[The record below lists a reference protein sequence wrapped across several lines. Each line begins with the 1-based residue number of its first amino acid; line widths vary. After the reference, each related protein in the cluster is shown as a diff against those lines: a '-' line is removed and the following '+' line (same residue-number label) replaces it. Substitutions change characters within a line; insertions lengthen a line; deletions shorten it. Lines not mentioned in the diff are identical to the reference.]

1 MMGGV
6 LVSLIIIIFFPA
18 QALSQNNPFHDV
30 DHLMTYGE
38 NPELDKQSLA
48 VIEKSLVKYGSTY
61 QFLWRASRACYFVGD
76 HVGEAEKLRFFQRG
90 IETGKLAISL
100 EPGAVEGHFWLA
112 ANYGGLAEQKGPFKA
127 LQLIKK
133 IRAGMETVLTLNELY
148 QNGAAYLALGEL
160 DRRLPGIIGGNL
172 DRAISRL
179 EKGLTVAPN
188 NLEIKLSLAEAYL
201 ERKRKEDARR
211 LLQEILNSP
220 IDQTRSIYDRNIQD
234 KARLK
239 LSKL

>member
-6 LVSLIIIIFFPA
+6 LVLLIFILFFPA
-18 QALSQNNPFHDV
+18 QALSQTNPYHDV
-30 DHLMTYGE
+30 DDLMTFGE
-38 NPELDKQSLA
+38 DLERDKQSLA
-48 VIEKSLVKYGSTY
+48 VVEKSLVKYGSTY

-76 HVGEAEKLRFFQRG
+76 QVAEAEKIRFFERG
-90 IETGKLAISL
+90 VETGQRAIAL
-100 EPGAVEGHFWLA
+100 EPNAVEGHFWLA

-133 IRAGMETVLTLNELY
+133 IRAGMETVLQINEGY
-148 QNGAAYLALGEL
+148 QNGAAYLALGEI
-160 DRRLPGIIGGNL
+160 DRQLPGIIGGNL

-179 EKGLTVAPN
+179 EKGLSVAPN

-201 ERKRKEDARR
+201 ERKRKEDARH
-211 LLQEILNSP
+211 LLQVIVNWPSDLILSK
-220 IDQTRSIYDRNIQD
+220 SDRNIQD
-234 KARLK
+234 QARQK

>member
-1 MMGGV
+1 MMGHV
-6 LVSLIIIIFFPA
+6 LFLLIFNLFFPA
-18 QALSQNNPFHDV
+18 QALSQTNPYHDV
-30 DHLMTYGE
+30 DDLMTFGE
-38 NPELDKQSLA
+38 NLERDKQSLA
-48 VIEKSLVKYGSTY
+48 VVEKSLVKYGSTY

-76 HVGEAEKLRFFQRG
+76 QVAEAEKTRFFERG
-90 IETGKLAISL
+90 IETGQRAIAL
-100 EPGAVEGHFWLA
+100 EPNAVEGHFWLA
-112 ANYGGLAEQKGPFKA
+112 ANYGGLAEQKGPFRA

-133 IRAGMETVLTLNELY
+133 IRAGMETVLQLNEVY
-148 QNGAAYLALGEL
+148 QNGAAYLALGEI

-179 EKGLTVAPN
+179 EKGISVAPN

-211 LLQEILNSP
+211 LLLVIVNWPSDRTLSK
-220 IDQTRSIYDRNIQD
+220 SDRNIQD
-234 KARLK
+234 QARQK